1 MKKLLKVLGIVLG
14 SLLLLLI
21 ALVQKID
28 RTPYTQSMY
37 YKEWEEWINHKTFS
51 PILADSMQVGW
62 SKASIVPDFS
72 APMSGYGDRWG
83 KHFETVRDSLFVRA
97 LTVQYGPKNL
107 TFLSADLLI
116 VPPNVTN
123 RLGELLKKDG
133 ISIDELHLGA
143 IHTHHGVGGWGQ
155 KLLGRLFAGKYD
167 LRMEELLAEQMRNAI
182 LKSRENLKNAT
193 AEYIELEFEEGIR
206 NRLPIDSPL
215 VKDPEIR
222 SLSFKRSDGSRAVM
236 LVYGAHTTILS
247 AEMLA
252 LSRDY
257 PGYTVDILE
266 ADEEIDFALYYAG
279 AVGSMGYVSKGD
291 TPEERSQYLG
301 TELAEQFLNRSD
313 SDQFFI
319 PENQPF
325 HSVQNGLNNSTPLL
339 SEWVPVPLPPATL
352 RIDLNYSLRP
362 WVFNMLF
369 GSSPGDIKVS
379 LVGSTLLLG
388 MPADFSGE
396 IMVELDAFARSKGL
410 DLIITSFNGN
420 YMGYITH
427 DQHYEKNM
435 YETVTMSWNGYEAG
449 SYYTEVAKDIITGI
463 SQSLSNLNTQV
474 I

>member
-1 MKKLLKVLGIVLG
+1 MKKLLKILGVIVIVIGVLLV
-14 SLLLLLI
+14 

-28 RTPYTQSMY
+28 RTPYTKTAHY
-37 YKEWEEWINHKTFS
+37 AEWEEWISQKTFS
-51 PILADSMQVGW
+51 PILSDSLQVGW

-72 APMSGYGDRWG
+72 VPMSGYGDRWG
-83 KHFETVRDSLFVRA
+83 KHFEEVRDSLYVRA
-97 LTVQYGPKNL
+97 LTVRYGSENT

-116 VPPNVTN
+116 VPPNVTL
-123 RLGELLKKDG
+123 RLGELLKNDG
-133 ISIDELHLGA
+133 ISLDELHLGA

-167 LRMEELLAEQMRNAI
+167 ERMEKLLAQQMRSAI
-182 LKSRENLKNAT
+182 LKSRENVQNAT
-193 AEYIELEFEEGIR
+193 IEYIELEFEEGIR
-206 NRLPIDSPL
+206 NRLPIDTPKL
-215 VKDPEIR
+215 KDPEVR
-222 SLSFKRSDGSRAVM
+222 SMSFKRSDGSQAVM
-236 LVYGAHTTILS
+236 LVYGAHTTILR

-257 PGYTVDILE
+257 PGYTVDLLE
-266 ADEEIDFALYYAG
+266 ADDEIDFALYYAG
-279 AVGSMGYVSKGD
+279 AVGSMGYVSEGD
-291 TPEERSQYLG
+291 TPEERSRYLG
-301 TELAEQFLNRSD
+301 TELAEQFLNHSD
-313 SDQFFI
+313 SDQLFM
-319 PENQPF
+319 PEDQPF
-325 HSVQNGLNNSTPLL
+325 NSVQNGLQVPMPLL

-379 LVGSTLLLG
+379 LIGSTLLLG

-396 IMVELDAFARSKGL
+396 IMVELDEFARTKGL

-449 SYYTEVAKDIITGI
+449 SYFTEVAKDIITGI
-463 SQSLSNLNTQV
+463 SQSLSKLNE
-474 I
+474 